1 MLVSTVVYKFGTV
14 AEVMGSLGG
23 GVEDE
28 DCFSVR
34 IKMVKLFSLWR
45 SRSVSSGSWL
55 QRISP
60 EDSSLV
66 SQTPIENKDHESGYR

>member
-23 GVEDE
+23 GL
-28 DCFSVR
+28 
-34 IKMVKLFSLWR
+34 KMRTVSRYASKKLFSLWR

-55 QRISP
+55 RRISP